1 LRPIPPKPRS
11 FVVGDEVED
20 PEEQERHRLAEIDQ
34 FSDLRLSQDRP
45 GITQVGEDDAGVGV
59 PSEQGVRVHS
69 HDRVVVYVDHPHVR
83 GDLPGDLMH
92 VAAGGDPG
100 PDVDDLTHARLTD
113 QEAHRPL

>member
-1 LRPIPPKPRS
+1 L
-11 FVVGDEVED
+11 
-20 PEEQERHRLAEIDQ
+20 HL
-34 FSDLRLSQDRP
+34 
-45 GITQVGEDDAGVGV
+45 
-59 PSEQGVRVHS
+59 

-100 PDVDDLTHARLTD
+100 PDVDDLAHARLTD